1 MTRDAASGT
10 LAAPG
15 EQARTGHAPY
25 HLEAVL
31 QTFAA
36 PESLSALCACEP
48 ATTKRQC
55 SIFERSLQEK
65 NGLVMES
72 PGPVL
77 PVKVAKASEPEEEA
91 ELRLAAM
98 VCSLENKDECLMCG
112 S

>member
-1 MTRDAASGT
+1 MGQ
-10 LAAPG
+10 P
-15 EQARTGHAPY
+15 PY
-25 HLEAVL
+25 HLEAGL
-31 QTFAA
+31 HSFTAA
-36 PESLSALCACEP
+36 GIARHCRHAARPQSSDNAQPRNLP
-48 ATTKRQC
+48 
-55 SIFERSLQEK
+55 LQEK

>member
-1 MTRDAASGT
+1 MQRPA
-10 LAAPG
+10 LL
-15 EQARTGHAPY
+15 Q
-25 HLEAVL
+25 HLESKQERAMHPIIWRPCSRIL
-31 QTFAA
+31 LL
-36 PESLSALCACEP
+36 PESLSALCACKP